1 MKSLKLPAD
10 LRIQSASALRDRL
23 LAALDGTGV
32 LRLQGGGV
40 ERIDTAGL
48 QLLVAAA
55 QDATQRG
62 RELRLVAPSAPLAEG
77 IERLGLEDFFSLSD
91 KQADSRRPQDK
102 N

>member
-10 LRIQSASALRDRL
+10 LRIQSATALRDRL
-23 LAALDGTGV
+23 LAALDGTGP

-40 ERIDTAGL
+40 ARLDTAGL

-55 QDATQRG
+55 QEAARRG
-62 RELRLVAPSAPLAEG
+62 RELRLAAPSAPLAEG
-77 IERLGLEDFFSLSD
+77 IERLGLHDFFPLPD
-91 KQADSRRPQDK
+91 KQDGRNRPQGK

>member
-10 LRIQSASALRDRL
+10 LRIQSATALRERL
-23 LAALDGTGV
+23 SAALDGTGV

-40 ERIDTAGL
+40 ERLDTAGL

-55 QDATQRG
+55 QAAAQRG

-77 IERLGLEDFFSLSD
+77 LERLGLDVFFSLPD
-91 KQADSRRPQDK
+91 KQVGRSRPQGK